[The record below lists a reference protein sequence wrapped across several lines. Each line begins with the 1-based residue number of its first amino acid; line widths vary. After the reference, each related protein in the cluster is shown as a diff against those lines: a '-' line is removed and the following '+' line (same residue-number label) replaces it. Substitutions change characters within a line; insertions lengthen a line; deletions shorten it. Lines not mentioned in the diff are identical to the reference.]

1 MNRGQTDFQSVT
13 DLITMQMVL
22 DHYRIRGLHQRGT
35 SLRGRCPI
43 HQSESTAKTFQV
55 NLVTNIFQ
63 CSEARGDV
71 VAFVEAM
78 EDCSADQAAFW
89 LRGAFGLRLK
99 EKTP

>member
-22 DHYRIRGLHQRGT
+22 DQYRIRGLHQRGT

-71 VAFVEAM
+71 VAFVAAM
-78 EDCSADQAAFW
+78 ENCSFDQATFW
-89 LRGAFGLRLK
+89 LRGTFGMEARGGS
-99 EKTP
+99 